1 MHAKPMLCLLGT
13 CLLAA
18 TVAAGT
24 ARPSWF
30 EAHTTGAKVLTL
42 HGSAEFGAVDG
53 DVGPGPFVLT
63 LGAESPT
70 GAVVFTWPSGPRPE
84 PGVYPLALD
93 PASGIQALVLT
104 GSPTTPTGAFRAH
117 AGTLTVTRSRGSS
130 LEGRFEIEA
139 VGFEAAEPTDEE
151 RELVVG
157 GEFTASGSPHQTRTL
172 SAGDR

>member
-1 MHAKPMLCLLGT
+1 MRAKPLLFVLGT
-13 CLLAA
+13 CLAA

-42 HGSAEFGAVDG
+42 RGSAEFGVVEG

-70 GAVVFTWPSGPRPE
+70 GAIVFTWPSGPRPD
-84 PGVYPLALD
+84 PGVYRLALE

-104 GSPTTPTGAFRAH
+104 GPPTAPTGAFRAR
-117 AGTLTVTRSRGSS
+117 AGTLKVTRSRDGF
-130 LEGRFEIEA
+130 LEGRFEIEG
-139 VGFEAAEPTDEE
+139 VGFEAAYAD
-151 RELVVG
+151 G
-157 GEFTASGSPHQTRTL
+157 
-172 SAGDR
+172 